1 MEIYTDVGGRPGLDC
16 GGFCKFCFYKNVDFN
31 NLKSLKIGCID
42 CPPGQIGCKK
52 CQALINRVNND
63 FKTTSQGFRWI

>member
-42 CPPGQIGCKK
+42 CPPGQIGCKNVK
-52 CQALINRVNND
+52 H
-63 FKTTSQGFRWI
+63 